1 MQTHSQATAPA
12 RKFHFIS
19 GLPRAGSTLL
29 AAILRQNPRFRAGM
43 TSPVADVI
51 GVLVAEL
58 SSKND
63 FSAGI
68 SDEQRAAML
77 RGTVESF
84 YSVDPGAEV
93 VFDTSRLWCSRLPML
108 AALFPG
114 SRVIAC
120 VRGIQWILDSMERLV
135 REQPLNTS
143 KVFKFNTN
151 LTVYA
156 RAEALTDP
164 KGMVGFS
171 YQAVKDAFYSPFAP
185 DRLLLLTYETLTRD
199 PRGTM
204 QAVYRFIDEP
214 WFEHDFEHLDY
225 RADEFDARVGLA
237 GLHSIQPRV
246 SAPERDSA
254 LPPELF
260 NRFVNQSF
268 WLDPKNN
275 IHKVPII

>member
-1 MQTHSQATAPA
+1 MQTHPEATAPA
-12 RKFHFIS
+12 RTFHFIS

-29 AAILRQNPRFRAGM
+29 SAILRQNPRFRAGM

-51 GVLVAEL
+51 GVLVTEL

-68 SDEQRAAML
+68 TDEQRAAML
-77 RGTVESF
+77 RGTVQSF

-185 DRLLLLTYETLTRD
+185 DRLLLLTYESLTRD
-199 PRGTM
+199 PCSAV
-204 QAVYRFIDEP
+204 QAVYRFIGEP

-225 RADEFDARVGLA
+225 RADEFDARVGLT
-237 GLHSIQPRV
+237 GLHSIRPRV
-246 SAPERDSA
+246 SASHRDSA